1 MHIRVINP
9 NTTASMTA
17 KIGAAATAVAAP
29 GTEIRAVNPAM
40 GPASIE
46 GYYDEALSIPGLLM
60 EAARAEREGADGIV
74 IACFDD
80 VGLDAVR
87 SLVSIPVVGLCEA
100 ALLFAGRLGP
110 TISVITTLDRSVP
123 ALKELARRYGQ
134 GEHARVHASGVAVLE
149 LEEEGGTARAR
160 LETVISHVIRLDR
173 PDSLVLGC
181 AGMADLARALSKSFG
196 LPVVDGVSAA
206 VKLVESLVTLGLS
219 TAKSG
224 AYAAPADKVYRGALS
239 GFAPAELLPV
249 PAVD

>member
-9 NTTASMTA
+9 NTTATMTA
-17 KIGAAATAVAAP
+17 KIGAAARAVAGP
-29 GTEIRAVNPAM
+29 GTEILAVNPTM

-46 GYYDEALSIPGLLM
+46 GFYDEALSIPGLLL

-74 IACFDD
+74 VACFDD

-87 SLVSIPVVGLCEA
+87 SLVAIPVVGLCESALTLA
-100 ALLFAGRLGP
+100 ARLGP

-123 ALKELARRYGQ
+123 ALRELARRYGH

-160 LETVISHVIRLDR
+160 LETVIAHVMRLDR

-181 AGMADLARALSKSFG
+181 AGMADLARDLSRSFG

-206 VKLVESLVTLGLS
+206 VKLVESLVALGLTTS
-219 TAKSG
+219 KSG
-224 AYAAPADKVYRGALS
+224 AYARPADKVYRGALAE
-239 GFAPAELLPV
+239 FAPGELIGGV
-249 PAVD
+249 TVE

>member
-1 MHIRVINP
+1 MRIRVINP

-17 KIGAAATAVAAP
+17 KIGAAAAAVAAP
-29 GTEIRAVNPAM
+29 GTLIEAVNPTM

-87 SLVSIPVVGLCEA
+87 ALVSVPVIGLCEA
-100 ALLFAGRLGP
+100 ALLFAARLGP

-134 GEHARVHASGVAVLE
+134 AETARVHASGVAVLE

-160 LETVISHVIRLDR
+160 LETVIGHVLRLDR

-181 AGMADLARALSKSFG
+181 AGMADLARELSRTFG

-206 VKLVESLVTLGLS
+206 VKLVESLVSLGLATS
-219 TAKSG
+219 KSG
-224 AYAAPADKVYRGALS
+224 AYAPPADKVYRGVLA
-239 GFAPAELLPV
+239 GFAPGELAPQPAAE
-249 PAVD
+249 